1 MNSASTFDA
10 AFFLTWLA
18 AAVRLAGPVLMASLG
33 EIFAQRS
40 GVLNIGIEGAVLLG
54 ALGSYL
60 TAVYCGSTGLGFLAG
75 GLSGMIVGLPLAFL
89 YIHARA
95 SQVVVGIVF
104 NILAGGIAGYVYEL
118 VLGHASSP
126 TIQMLDPIQ
135 VPFLSDLP
143 VLGPVLFH
151 QPLPLYLTLVLVA
164 VAQVVLFRTR
174 FGLCLRAVGE
184 NPRAAHAAGIHV
196 LRTRTIGVLL
206 SCGTAGLAGGYLVT
220 AQIGLFR
227 DNIVSGQGFIAL
239 AIVIFGRWSPVKAMV
254 AAFIFGAADALQ
266 LSLQLF
272 QSALPAQLLLA
283 LPYLLTILAMS
294 GLVGKAVQPGALT
307 IPYQKE

>member
-1 MNSASTFDA
+1 
-10 AFFLTWLA
+10 
-18 AAVRLAGPVLMASLG
+18 
-33 EIFAQRS
+33 
-40 GVLNIGIEGAVLLG
+40 
-54 ALGSYL
+54 
-60 TAVYCGSTGLGFLAG
+60 
-75 GLSGMIVGLPLAFL
+75 
-89 YIHARA
+89 
-95 SQVVVGIVF
+95 
-104 NILAGGIAGYVYEL
+104 
-118 VLGHASSP
+118 
-126 TIQMLDPIQ
+126 
-135 VPFLSDLP
+135 
-143 VLGPVLFH
+143 
-151 QPLPLYLTLVLVA
+151 VLVA

>member
-33 EIFAQRS
+33 EIFAERS

-60 TAVYCGSTGLGFLAG
+60 TAVYSGSTGLGFLAG

-135 VPFLSDLP
+135 LPFLSDLP
-143 VLGPVLFH
+143 GLGPVLFR

-164 VAQVVLFRTR
+164 VAQIVLFRTR
-174 FGLCLRAVGE
+174 FGLSLRAVGE

-196 LRTRTIGVLL
+196 LRMRTIGVLL
-206 SCGTAGLAGGYLVT
+206 SCGAAGLAGGYLVT

-254 AAFIFGAADALQ
+254 AAFVFGAADALQ

>member
-1 MNSASTFDA
+1 MTAISSLDA
-10 AFFLTWLA
+10 AFFITWLA
-18 AAVRLAGPVLMASLG
+18 AAVRLAGPVLLAALG
-33 EIFAQRS
+33 EIFAERS

-60 TAVYCGSTGLGFLAG
+60 TAVYTGSTGLGFLAG
-75 GLSGMIVGLPLAFL
+75 GVTGLLVGLPLAFL
-89 YIHARA
+89 YIRARA

-104 NILAGGIAGYVYEL
+104 NILAGGIASYVYEL

-126 TIQMLDPIQ
+126 TIAMLEPIQ
-135 VPFLSDLP
+135 VPVLSTLP
-143 VLGPVLFH
+143 GIGPVLFQ
-151 QPLPLYLTLVLVA
+151 QPLPLYLTLLLV
-164 VAQVVLFRTR
+164 VIAQIVLFRTH
-174 FGLCLRAVGE
+174 FGLSLRAVGE
-184 NPRAAHAAGIHV
+184 NPRAAHAAGIRV
-196 LRTRTIGVLL
+196 PLMRTIGVLL
-206 SCGTAGLAGGYLVT
+206 SCSTAGLAGSYLVT

-239 AIVIFGRWSPVKAMV
+239 AIVIFGRWNPLKAMM

-272 QSALPAQLLLA
+272 QSAVPAQLLLA

-307 IPYQKE
+307 IAYQKE

>member
-1 MNSASTFDA
+1 MDSASPLDT

-33 EIFAQRS
+33 EIFAERS

-60 TAVYCGSTGLGFLAG
+60 TAVYSGSTVLGFLAG
-75 GLSGMIVGLPLAFL
+75 GISGMIVGLPLAFL
-89 YIHARA
+89 YVRARA

-104 NILAGGIAGYVYEL
+104 NILAGGIASYVYEL
-118 VLGHASSP
+118 ILGHDSSP
-126 TIQMLDPIQ
+126 TIQMLEP
-135 VPFLSDLP
+135 VHLPLLSDLP
-143 VLGPVLFH
+143 GLGPILFR
-151 QPLPLYLTLVLVA
+151 QPLPLYLTLLLVG
-164 VAQVVLFRTR
+164 VAQIVLFRTR
-174 FGLCLRAVGE
+174 FGLSLRAVGE

-196 LRTRTIGVLL
+196 LRMRTIGVLL

-254 AAFIFGAADALQ
+254 AAFVFGAADALQ

-272 QSALPAQLLLA
+272 QSAVPAQLLLA